1 MELKVKVS
9 TLARRLEELERK
21 RVHEVQAVTESHA
34 QVKNYF
40 NYQSTDHPGEP
51 CPSPHFEDANVAGQN
66 KPQTNAPY
74 GNTYNPNW
82 RSHPN
87 LSWKPQPPV
96 YVPLGAQQQH
106 STTTSQHQ
114 QAPTSSPVVQAI
126 LNLSKV
132 VGNFFEEQKGIN
144 S

>member
-1 MELKVKVS
+1 MV
-9 TLARRLEELERK
+9 
-21 RVHEVQAVTESHA
+21 
-34 QVKNYF
+34 
-40 NYQSTDHPGEP
+40 
-51 CPSPHFEDANVAGQN
+51 GQN
-66 KPQTNAPY
+66 KPQTNVPY

-87 LSWKPQPPV
+87 LSWKPQHPV

-114 QAPTSSPVVQAI
+114 QAPTFSSVEQAI

-132 VGNFFEEQKGIN
+132 VGNFLEEQKGIN
-144 S
+144 AQLNKKIENVESSLNKRIDGLESNLNRRIDSLQTSISKMAN